1 MCVCVCVS
9 AYICVYIYIYIHIYI
24 CIYIYVR
31 TIARA
36 WGVSRGGFASTHA
49 HPGVRHHHASLHA
62 LSPRRSNSTQSH
74 LSESRHTIDK
84 IARVCRK
91 LALQSGSDP
100 NNRPLLHLCGTGQ
113 PPRETSSQH
122 RTCRRAL
129 LARRPSGIPP
139 RDSYSRMPLQFSS
152 STGRFKC
159 RVPSGPMHWV
169 GPEAGCVQHRESTR
183 GGVPES
189 IVSITVDPS
198 HPLLVLQRPHGS
210 RHASPLAAAPIHGG
224 RNGAIYQIESS
235 GQGPAKPEGGRRGCA
250 HIDICGNVDMGLG
263 VGNS

>member
-1 MCVCVCVS
+1 MRHERSRVPSPTLSPTDPVSRGLLTLCPGLHIYKYIYMCVCVYM
-9 AYICVYIYIYIHIYI
+9 YIYVYIHIYTYIYTYIYIHTNNSTGMGR
-24 CIYIYVR
+24 VP
-31 TIARA
+31 
-36 WGVSRGGFASTHA
+36 GFASTHA

-139 RDSYSRMPLQFSS
+139 RDSSSRMPLQFSS

-159 RVPSGPMHWV
+159 R
-169 GPEAGCVQHRESTR
+169 A
-183 GGVPES
+183 
-189 IVSITVDPS
+189 
-198 HPLLVLQRPHGS
+198 LRPHALGRPRS
-210 RHASPLAAAPIHGG
+210 WLCPAPRVDAGG
-224 RNGAIYQIESS
+224 GT
-235 GQGPAKPEGGRRGCA
+235 
-250 HIDICGNVDMGLG
+250 
-263 VGNS
+263 